1 MEFAPGILR
10 AGFTSAPFMF
20 SFGLLPPHDY
30 PFFMSLSEPGIFFCV
45 FFLRLFMDTYISK
58 NGSRNILRVKLL

>member
-20 SFGLLPPHDY
+20 SFGLPPPLFILLPNWILPK
-30 PFFMSLSEPGIFFCV
+30 PGTV
-45 FFLRLFMDTYISK
+45 FF
-58 NGSRNILRVKLL
+58 V